1 MLNITVGEAGAELS
15 LRAKPIAP
23 WTAELTSTYQLIREK
38 VKFLGGVYTKEVL
51 RPLGR
56 MARAETTGP
65 SKMNTRITISE
76 PACKTVVTPD
86 CHHHLDSFDTGMIH
100 DYLSVWRFNGIKR
113 LNDS

>member
-1 MLNITVGEAGAELS
+1 MLNITVVEAGAELS

-56 MARAETTGP
+56 MARAGAYRTQQ
-65 SKMNTRITISE
+65 MNTRITISE
-76 PACKTVVTPD
+76 PA
-86 CHHHLDSFDTGMIH
+86 LQDSGDPR
-100 DYLSVWRFNGIKR
+100 LSP
-113 LNDS
+113 SS

>member
-23 WTAELTSTYQLIREK
+23 WTAELTSTYQAARTDLRDRDLIVDLRTLMATSPEGEDILLQLIREK

-56 MARAETTGP
+56 MARAETYGTQQDEY
-65 SKMNTRITISE
+65 T
-76 PACKTVVTPD
+76 
-86 CHHHLDSFDTGMIH
+86 
-100 DYLSVWRFNGIKR
+100 DYDI
-113 LNDS
+113 